1 MSGLASKMT
10 ALASAIAI
18 LIFSMMG
25 SVAAAD
31 LKVAISTNLNS
42 LDPTTTSLGEEY
54 VFSGLVFSGLMG
66 TDADGHI
73 YPDLAISW
81 QSSPDLKTWEFKL
94 RPNVRFHHGKPLT
107 ADDVVFTVQH
117 ILDPATGSAGR
128 SDLGIVEKVEA
139 VDSVTVRFTLGT
151 PYASFPGLLTGR
163 QFRIVSSDRADS
175 LKTNPSGTGPFR
187 FVKYTPGDSVELEK
201 NPDYYAADKI
211 KLDRVF
217 LRIIPEAASRVAAL
231 RAGDIDMIWN
241 LPLETIPD
249 LKRNADIVV
258 DSKPSATWDA
268 LVMNNAK
275 PPFSDV
281 QVRRAVLLALDKRVL
296 VQFALDGQ
304 GAPTHSPIAPT
315 DPAFNTQISFEP
327 NIAEAK
333 RLLAQAGYPNGF
345 KLDLIVPVGRAAR
358 ERLGIATQQLL
369 EQVGIQINVQR
380 MPYNRYTEEV
390 AGVAPLYV
398 DGFFARTV
406 IDAAVYPWFR
416 SNGSWNNRMWHFN
429 SPRVDAVLDEA
440 RRTADPEKQR
450 DLYRQFQQYLVEDV
464 PGVIAY
470 VSNVATAY
478 RSTVKNYKTNPLLWL
493 DLVGVENSR
502 NVQ

>member
-1 MSGLASKMT
+1 MRALISAATILAF
-10 ALASAIAI
+10 A
-18 LIFSMMG
+18 MMG
-25 SVAAAD
+25 QAAAAD
-31 LKVAISTNLNS
+31 LKVALSTNLNS

-66 TDADGHI
+66 TDADGNV
-73 YPDLAISW
+73 YPDLAISS
-81 QSSPDLKTWEFKL
+81 QSSHDLKTWEFKL
-94 RPNVRFHHGKPLT
+94 RQNVRFHHGKPLT
-107 ADDVVFTVQH
+107 ADDVVFTFRR

-139 VDSVTVRFTLGT
+139 VDSMTVRFTLSV
-151 PYASFPGLLTGR
+151 PYANFAELLTGR
-163 QFRIVSSDRADS
+163 QMRILPSDRADS
-175 LKTNPSGTGPFR
+175 LKTDPSGTGPFR

-211 KLDRVF
+211 KLDKVF

-241 LPLETIPD
+241 LPLETTPD

-268 LVMNNAK
+268 LVMNNTK
-275 PPFSDV
+275 PPFNDV
-281 QVRRAVLLALDKRVL
+281 RVRRAVLLALDKRTL

-315 DPAFNTQISFEP
+315 DPAFNKAISFEP
-327 NIAEAK
+327 NVAEAK
-333 RLLAQAGYPNGF
+333 RLLTEAGYPNGF
-345 KLDLIVPVGRAAR
+345 KLDLVVPVGRPAR

-369 EQVGIQINVQR
+369 KKVGIQINVQR
-380 MPYNRYTEEV
+380 MPYNRYTEIV
-390 AGVAPLYV
+390 GVAPLYV
-398 DGFFARTV
+398 DGFFARTA
-406 IDAAVYPWFR
+406 IDSAVYPWFH
-416 SNGSWNNRMWHFN
+416 SKGSWNARMWHFN

-440 RRTADPEKQR
+440 RRTADAEKQR
-450 DLYRQFQQYLVEDV
+450 ELYRQFQQYLVEDV

-478 RSTVKNYKTNPLLWL
+478 RSTVKNYKTNPFLWL
-493 DLVGVENSR
+493 DLAGVENSR
-502 NVQ
+502 NGK